1 MNFDLVAQDNI
12 RRCAAIIVSKLDHD
26 PPFRVSVV
34 DVTSLTDNRPDT
46 STDIGSLK
54 ENRVSRREKA
64 GAKLL
69 VLGSIVSDNE
79 EKVSSNIYIVELRY
93 SRLSEMRYAHII
105 TKRTLF

>member
-26 PPFRVSVV
+26 PPFRVGVV

-46 STDIGSLK
+46 STEGRHWI
-54 ENRVSRREKA
+54 VSRREKA

-69 VLGSIVSDNE
+69 VLGSIVSDSVEVTHQTN
-79 EKVSSNIYIVELRY
+79 IVELRY
-93 SRLSEMRYAHII
+93 SRLSEMRVAHNI